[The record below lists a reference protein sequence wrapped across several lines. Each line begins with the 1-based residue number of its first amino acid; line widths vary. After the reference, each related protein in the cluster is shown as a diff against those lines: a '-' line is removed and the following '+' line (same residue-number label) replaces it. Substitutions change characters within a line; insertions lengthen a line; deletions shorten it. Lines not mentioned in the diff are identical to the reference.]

1 MQTAVLKFQPNQ
13 VSWGAALQVFPSISP
28 TQLACNNPTNASP
41 NNNTCAILAVNP
53 NLRRPYAP
61 AYNLSLQHAITNN
74 LALQVAYVGSHGVGL
89 IGLNDANPPAPGS
102 GWETY
107 SSGTKTCGPGAGPS
121 GSISTVCE
129 NLSRPYFSKY
139 PYLSNINT
147 LQNLDASNYN
157 GLQVTLTQRP

>member
-1 MQTAVLKFQPNQ
+1 M
-13 VSWGAALQVFPSISP
+13 
-28 TQLACNNPTNASP
+28 
-41 NNNTCAILAVNP
+41 
-53 NLRRPYAP
+53 
-61 AYNLSLQHAITNN
+61 
-74 LALQVAYVGSHGVGL
+74 GL
-89 IGLNDANPPAPGS
+89 IGLNDANAPAPGS

-107 SSGTKTCGPGAGPS
+107 SSGTKTCSPGAGPS

-157 GLQVTLTQRP
+157 GLQVTLTERPWHGLNYVLGYVYAHCMEMGSGDWNGATLPSNVTNPRADYGDCITDVRHSLTWSLTYELPGKNGYGRISRAGDSIPL